1 MTVEVIVIA
10 SLPTGGVAIPFLDCF
25 VASLLAMTAWGDCH
39 CEPPKGRRGNLAFRK
54 EKEMHCSLQTKGYPA
69 RLDLT
74 FFRKREIWETSPF
87 VLRNEEKKERKE
99 EG

>member
-10 SLPTGGVAIPFLDCF
+10 RLPEGRRGNPVFR
-25 VASLLAMTAWGDCH
+25 LLRRSAPRNDNKQVCH
-39 CEPPKGRRGNLAFRK
+39 CEPPKGRRGNPAFRK